1 MPNYPI
7 RQIAIGF
14 GNVVDECYEQL
25 DLFAN
30 VEDVEKE
37 KMLQEALV
45 SIRDKYGKNAALKGM
60 SYLDKATMRMRNGLI
75 GGHNA

>member
-1 MPNYPI
+1 
-7 RQIAIGF
+7 
-14 GNVVDECYEQL
+14 
-25 DLFAN
+25 
-30 VEDVEKE
+30 
-37 KMLQEALV
+37 MLQEALV